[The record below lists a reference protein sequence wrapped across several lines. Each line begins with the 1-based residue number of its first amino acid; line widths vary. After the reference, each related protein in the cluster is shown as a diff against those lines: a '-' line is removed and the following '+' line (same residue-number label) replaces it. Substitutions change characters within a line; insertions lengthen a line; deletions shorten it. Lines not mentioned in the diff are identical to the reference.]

1 MMMTDLFRKTGTV
14 LGTAV
19 LLCLSS
25 CERIEIDEAQPA
37 PAKTILAYFSADNP
51 SNNDLFPFLAVNLK
65 DMAAGLS
72 GPDYSNCNIL
82 AFIDGPSSG
91 INKTTSYFLDIHD
104 GKMERVFTFNAANV
118 KDYDPK
124 IDANQDGNLDSSNP
138 ATLKMAI
145 NYMLEHYP
153 NREYGLIMWSHGG
166 GWIPGDKWFEITKPH
181 YKYSMSSSVSQS
193 APASSA
199 SVSASGLPLITKN
212 DMQTRYFAYEP
223 APNGKNNTMELKDM
237 VTAIP
242 DRLFDFILFDA
253 CYMGCVEVAYA
264 LKDKARY
271 FISSTTEIMGSGFP
285 YRSVTGKL
293 ARGYLMGA
301 CRDFYSYYNSFNN
314 YCRLGEVSLVR
325 TDELDS
331 LANCFKKIVT
341 GKPDASRS
349 DKSFKNIQ
357 NFDRFWYSDEDRSV
371 FFDLGAVARTYSKS
385 EADYD
390 EFRKQLDRCV
400 LYAATTPELFIYC
413 PGLFDKKDLI
423 EVKEFSGLSVYIPFK
438 DNDSFGLND
447 SYAQLEWSKAT
458 NYK

>member
-1 MMMTDLFRKTGTV
+1 MSVLACLF
-14 LGTAV
+14 
-19 LLCLSS
+19 S
-25 CERIEIDEAQPA
+25 CEQIEIDEPELA

-51 SNNDLFPFLAVNLK
+51 LDNDLFPYLQYNLD

-72 GPDYSNCNIL
+72 GYDCRNCNIL

-91 INKTTSYFLDIHD
+91 KNKTTSYFLNIHD

-118 KDYDPK
+118 KNYDPK

-145 NYMLEHYP
+145 DYMLEHYP

-166 GWIPGDKWFEITKPH
+166 GWVPSDKWFEINKSH
-181 YKYSMSSSVSQS
+181 WKSGLSSVASQP
-193 APASSA
+193 APLSS
-199 SVSASGLPLITKN
+199 SGLPLITKN
-212 DMQTRYFAYEP
+212 DMHTRYFAYEP
-223 APNGKNNTMELKDM
+223 VSSGRNSSMEIDEL

-242 DRLFDFILFDA
+242 DHLFDFILFDA

-264 LKDKARY
+264 LKDKTRY
-271 FISSTTEIMGSGFP
+271 FISSTTEIMGYGFP
-285 YRSVTGKL
+285 YRSVAGKL
-293 ARGYLMGA
+293 AKGYLMGA
-301 CRDFYSYYNSFNN
+301 CRDFYNYYNGFND

-341 GKPDASRS
+341 GRPDAKRS
-349 DKSFKNIQ
+349 DKSFKGIQ
-357 NFDRFWYSDEDRSV
+357 DFDRFRYGSEDRSV

-400 LYAATTPELFIYC
+400 LYAASTPELFIYC
-413 PGLFDKKDLI
+413 PSLFDEKDLI

-447 SYAQLEWSKAT
+447 SYAKLEWSKIT

>member
-1 MMMTDLFRKTGTV
+1 MSVMACLF
-14 LGTAV
+14 
-19 LLCLSS
+19 S
-25 CERIEIDEAQPA
+25 CEQIEIEEPQSA

-51 SNNDLFPFLAVNLK
+51 SGNDLFPYLHYNLE

-72 GPDYSNCNIL
+72 GSDCSNCNIL
-82 AFIDGPSSG
+82 AFVDGPSSG
-91 INKTTSYFLDIHD
+91 TNKTTSYFLNIHD

-118 KDYDPK
+118 KNFDPK

-138 ATLKMAI
+138 ATLRMAI

-153 NREYGLIMWSHGG
+153 NREYGLILWSHGG
-166 GWIPGDKWFEITKPH
+166 GWIPSDKWFEISKSH
-181 YKYSMSSSVSQS
+181 WKSGLNSVASQPVPLS
-193 APASSA
+193 E
-199 SVSASGLPLITKN
+199 SGLPLITKN

-223 APNGKNNTMELKDM
+223 TSSGKNNSMEIEGL

-264 LKDKARY
+264 LKDKTRY
-271 FISSTTEIMGSGFP
+271 FISSTTEIMGYGFP

-293 ARGYLMGA
+293 AKGYLMGA
-301 CRDFYSYYNSFNN
+301 CRDFYNYYNSFND

-331 LANCFKKIVT
+331 LANCFRKIVT
-341 GKPDASRS
+341 GRPDAKRS
-349 DKSFKNIQ
+349 DKSFKGIQ
-357 NFDRFWYSDEDRSV
+357 DFDRFRYGSEDRSV

-385 EADYD
+385 ETEYA
-390 EFRKQLDRCV
+390 EFCEQLDRCV
-400 LYAATTPELFIYC
+400 LYAASTPELFIYC
-413 PGLFDKKDLI
+413 PNLFDKMDHI
-423 EVKEFSGLSVYIPFK
+423 DVTEFSGLSVYIPFK

-447 SYAQLEWSKAT
+447 SYAKLEWSKAT

>member
-37 PAKTILAYFSADNP
+37 PAKTILAYISADN
-51 SNNDLFPFLAVNLK
+51 NLFSCLADNLK

-91 INKTTSYFLDIHD
+91 IDKTSYFLDIHD

-181 YKYSMSSSVSQS
+181 YKYSMSGSVSQS
-193 APASSA
+193 APAS

-212 DMQTRYFAYEP
+212 DLQTRYFAYEQ
-223 APNGKNNTMELKDM
+223 APNGKYNTMELKDM

-242 DRLFDFILFDA
+242 DHLFDFILFDA

-293 ARGYLMGA
+293 AKGYLMGA
-301 CRDFYSYYNSFNN
+301 CRDFYNYYNSFND

-331 LANCFKKIVT
+331 LANCFRKIVT
-341 GKPDASRS
+341 GRPDAKRS
-349 DKSFKNIQ
+349 DKSFKGIQ
-357 NFDRFWYSDEDRSV
+357 DFDRFRYGSEDRSV

-385 EADYD
+385 ETEYA
-390 EFRKQLDRCV
+390 EFCEQLDRCV
-400 LYAATTPELFIYC
+400 LYAASTPELFIYC
-413 PGLFDKKDLI
+413 PNLPNLFDKMDHI
-423 EVKEFSGLSVYIPFK
+423 DVTEFSGLSVYIPFK